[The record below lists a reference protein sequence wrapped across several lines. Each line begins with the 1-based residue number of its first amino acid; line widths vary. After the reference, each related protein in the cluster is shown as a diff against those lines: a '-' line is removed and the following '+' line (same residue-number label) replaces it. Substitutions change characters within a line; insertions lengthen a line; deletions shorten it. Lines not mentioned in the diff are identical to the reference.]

1 MIEKK
6 QQDAA
11 FTVKTPAYIFH
22 IAELK
27 DRVKKIRSFLGNRT
41 EICYAMKANPFLISE
56 LNEVVDSF
64 EVCSHGEY
72 RICERQGI
80 CGEKIVYS
88 GVYKRKQDVLE
99 VIKAQ
104 KDSPVYTV
112 ESEAHYKILLDAA
125 KKFGLSL
132 AVCLR
137 LTSGN
142 QFGMDEKKIRS
153 IFKKND
159 ERFLKIEGIQYY
171 SGTQKKSDK
180 IYKEIDMLTA
190 FARDLTE
197 RYGKK
202 INRIEYGPGLSVRYF
217 EGEKEYCEEEVLREI
232 SSRLE
237 ADFDGKIVLEM
248 GRFIAAECGEYVTSV
263 VDLKKNGENAY
274 CIVDGG
280 INHLN
285 YYGQMMAMKFPFIRH
300 YQNKPMQKD
309 DALEKWNICG
319 SLCTTADVLVKSYPL
334 ANLRKGDRLVFEK
347 TGAYS
352 VTEGIYLFLSRD
364 MPYIYKVTEQG
375 ELKKVRQALQTDK
388 INSERRN

>member
-1 MIEKK
+1 MTFVLLSILIMYGLSCL
-6 QQDAA
+6 
-11 FTVKTPAYIFH
+11 VKPREAQR
-22 IAELK
+22 LS
-27 DRVKKIRSFLGNRT
+27 KIRSYEASKVF
-41 EICYAMKANPFLISE
+41 
-56 LNEVVDSF
+56 NEKDNSLDVIFFGHS
-64 EVCSHGEY
+64 G
-72 RICERQGI
+72 
-80 CGEKIVYS
+80 VYS
-88 GVYKRKQDVLE
+88 G
-99 VIKAQ
+99 I
-104 KDSPVYTV
+104 SPMELY
-112 ESEAHYKILLDAA
+112 
-125 KKFGLSL
+125 
-132 AVCLR
+132 R
-137 LTSGN
+137 
-142 QFGMDEKKIRS
+142 
-153 IFKKND
+153 
-159 ERFLKIEGIQYY
+159 GIQYY

-190 FARDLTE
+190 FVRDLTE

-309 DALEKWNICG
+309 DAPEKWNICG

-334 ANLRKGDRLVFEK
+334 ANLKKGDRLVFEK